1 MEKHELTQSAA
12 RVIAAKGQRLAA
24 PGNFDATQLAHRQ
37 QRSRALLQ
45 IAAQL
50 ASGSA
55 TASAS
60 DAVTITPEDRK
71 AAANEVYSLLQRRAG
86 MDIVHLYD
94 IALELHHESYW
105 TYLRGLAL
113 QENGDTEAACTAL
126 EAVQGDYAGPAQQM
140 AGRFRQQAAGAPDE
154 FEEAAQQF
162 YDRMVEEAGGEEALQ
177 KSFGDLWASVTGV
190 PAGDAEDEEDEEHE
204 EENDAAADTAVLA
217 NLDLAAE
224 TAQCFAER
232 LVDGDFAGARA
243 LLGAALQDLS
253 ADDLRQE
260 YEQMIE
266 AGRDGEEATPEE
278 ELEVLAMSVDEEAVD
293 PDDDALAFVYVAIS
307 GANFSEAVSVTVA
320 REQGQARI
328 TDLEWGRP

>member
-24 PGNFDATQLAHRQ
+24 PGNFDATQRARRQ

-50 ASGSA
+50 APGSA
-55 TASAS
+55 AASAG
-60 DAVTITPEDRK
+60 DAVTVTPEDRK

-105 TYLRGLAL
+105 AYLRGLAL

-126 EAVQGDYAGPAQQM
+126 EAIQGDYAGPAQQM

-154 FEEAAQQF
+154 FEEAAQQL
-162 YDRMVEEAGGEEALQ
+162 YDRMVEDAGGEEALK
-177 KSFGDLWASVTGV
+177 KSFGDLWASVTGE
-190 PAGDAEDEEDEEHE
+190 PAVDAEDEEHE
-204 EENDAAADTAVLA
+204 EENDAAADAAVLA
-217 NLDLAAE
+217 DLDLAAE

-243 LLGAALQDLS
+243 LLGTALQDLS

-278 ELEVLAMSVDEEAVD
+278 EFEVLAMGVDEESID
-293 PDDDALAFVYVAIS
+293 LDDDELASVYVVIS
-307 GANFSEAVSVTVA
+307 GANFSEAVSVIVA
-320 REQGQARI
+320 REQGEARVVDI
-328 TDLEWGRP
+328 EWGRP

>member
-24 PGNFDATQLAHRQ
+24 PGNFDAAQLARRQ

-50 ASGSA
+50 SPTHAQA
-55 TASAS
+55 TQAAGS

-71 AAANEVYSLLQRRAG
+71 VAANEVYSLLQRRAG
-86 MDIVHLYD
+86 SDSVHLYD

-105 TYLRGLAL
+105 AYLRGLAL
-113 QENGDTEAACTAL
+113 QESGDVEAACTAL
-126 EAVQGDYAGPAQQM
+126 EAVQGEYAGAAQHM

-154 FEEAAQQF
+154 FEQAAQQL
-162 YDRMVEEAGGEEALQ
+162 YDRMAEDAGGEEALQ
-177 KSFGDLWASVTGV
+177 KSFSDLWASVTGV
-190 PAGDAEDEEDEEHE
+190 PAVDAEDDEDDED
-204 EENDAAADTAVLA
+204 DAVAEVNLAD
-217 NLDLAAE
+217 LDLAAE

-253 ADDLRQE
+253 ADDLRRE

-266 AGRDGEEATPEE
+266 MGRDGEEATPEE
-278 ELEVLAMSVDEEAVD
+278 EFEVLTMGVDEEVVD
-293 PDDDALAFVYVAIS
+293 KDNDELASVYVAIS
-307 GANFSEAVSVTVA
+307 GATFNEAVSVIVA
-320 REQGQARI
+320 REQGEARI
-328 TDLEWGRP
+328 TDIEWGRP